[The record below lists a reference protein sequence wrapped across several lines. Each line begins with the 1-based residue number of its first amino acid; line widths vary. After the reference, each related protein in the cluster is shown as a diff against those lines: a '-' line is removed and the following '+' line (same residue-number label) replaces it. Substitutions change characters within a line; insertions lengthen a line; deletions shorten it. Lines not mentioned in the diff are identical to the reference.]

1 MIYCDAR
8 EELLTANKCALSQWN
23 ISSSTSIF
31 PLMHV
36 LAMDIHHSH
45 TSPHILYCQTLRLEI
60 LVSMI
65 LPIVSQ
71 HLLRLQ
77 CLDMLH
83 LALPHSLCTSTPDF
97 VHLLRHDCQNNAPST
112 LLAMSTACHQ
122 MSPHILPSLLRFG
135 HLPPSRPQ
143 CYVSSLPHQQGP
155 VVPCFGSL
163 SLLTHLA
170 QLNWPLFEYSEFLDL
185 HNVGFHF
192 VSSPEFEQE
201 LPEGTHALELLA
213 CTSASHQCC
222 VSSLIPIIH
231 FLPPN

>member
-1 MIYCDAR
+1 
-8 EELLTANKCALSQWN
+8 
-23 ISSSTSIF
+23 
-31 PLMHV
+31 
-36 LAMDIHHSH
+36 
-45 TSPHILYCQTLRLEI
+45 
-60 LVSMI
+60 MI

-83 LALPHSLCTSTPDF
+83 LALPHSLYTLTPDF
-97 VHLLRHDCQNNAPST
+97 VRLLRHDCQNHAPST

-122 MSPHILPSLLRFG
+122 MSPHILPSPLRFG
-135 HLPPSRPQ
+135 LLPPARPQ

-155 VVPCFGSL
+155 VVRYFGSL

-170 QLNWPLFEYSEFLDL
+170 QYSWSFFEYSELLDL
-185 HNVGFHF
+185 HHVGFHF
-192 VSSPEFEQE
+192 VSSPGFEQE
-201 LPEGTHALELLA
+201 WLEATHALELLA

-222 VSSLIPIIH
+222 VSSSIPINR